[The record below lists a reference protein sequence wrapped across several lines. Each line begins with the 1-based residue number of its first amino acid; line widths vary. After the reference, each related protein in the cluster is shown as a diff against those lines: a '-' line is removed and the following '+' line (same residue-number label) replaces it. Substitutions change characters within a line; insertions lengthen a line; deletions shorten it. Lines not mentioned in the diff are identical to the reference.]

1 MLEMPRVYSIDEPNT
16 MAIEINP
23 SNLRNTTQT
32 NQSAS
37 KIGVYPVFNTK
48 DLFYN
53 VSDTDISIY
62 LVFIG
67 EYNQFYQVAV
77 RNRHLSMCPF
87 GYDQEFQSLV

>member
-23 SNLRNTTQT
+23 PDLRKTTQK
-32 NQSAS
+32 NQFAS

-53 VSDTDISIY
+53 V
-62 LVFIG
+62 F
-67 EYNQFYQVAV
+67 
-77 RNRHLSMCPF
+77 
-87 GYDQEFQSLV
+87 